1 MVQQARYTVLG
12 KLGDIEIRKYPPT
25 LTARV
30 EGLGSG
36 SFGLLFNYISGNN
49 RGSSKIDMTAPVITE
64 KIEMTAPVVS
74 DNNSMSFVMPENYHS
89 IEDVP
94 EPVDERVKI
103 TLVPER
109 WVSVLRFS
117 GRWSE
122 SIFESKS
129 ENLLG
134 ELEEY
139 GLKTRGTVFSMLYNA
154 PYTPSFLRR
163 NEVAIEVEPESVDE
177 QKLEK

>member
-1 MVQQARYTVLG
+1 MVQEARYIVVG

-30 EGLGSG
+30 EGLGDG
-36 SFGLLFNYISGNN
+36 SFGLLFKYISGNN

-74 DNNSMSFVMPENYHS
+74 DSNSMSFVMPDKYSS
-89 IEDVP
+89 IEDLP

-103 TLVPER
+103 SLVPER

-122 SIFESKS
+122 LIFKSKS
-129 ENLLG
+129 ESLLG
-134 ELEEY
+134 EIEKH
-139 GLKTRGTVFSMLYNA
+139 GLRTRGTVFSMLYNA
-154 PYTPSFLRR
+154 PYTPWFLRR

>member
-1 MVQQARYTVLG
+1 MVQQARYSVVA

-30 EGLGSG
+30 EGLGGG
-36 SFGLLFNYISGNN
+36 SFGLLFNYIRGNN
-49 RGSSKIDMTAPVITE
+49 RGRSKIDMTAPVITE

-74 DNNSMSFVMPENYHS
+74 DSNSMSFVMPDNYQS
-89 IEDVP
+89 IEEVP

-103 TLVPER
+103 RLVPER
-109 WVSVLRFS
+109 WLSVMRFS

-122 SIFESKS
+122 SIFKSKS
-129 ENLLG
+129 ESLLG
-134 ELEEY
+134 ECEKR

-154 PYTPSFLRR
+154 PYTPWFLRR
-163 NEVAIEVEPESVDE
+163 NEVAIEIEPENIVE
-177 QKLEK
+177 QELD

>member
-1 MVQQARYTVLG
+1 MVQQARYTVVG
-12 KLGDIEIRKYPPT
+12 KLGDIEIREYPPT

-30 EGLGSG
+30 EGLGGG
-36 SFGLLFNYISGNN
+36 SFGLLFNYINGNN

-74 DNNSMSFVMPENYHS
+74 DSDSMSFVMPDSYHS
-89 IEDVP
+89 IEEVP
-94 EPVDERVKI
+94 EPVDERVRI
-103 TLVPER
+103 TLVPGR

-122 SIFESKS
+122 PIFKSKS
-129 ENLLG
+129 ERLLG
-134 ELEEY
+134 ELEKH

-154 PYTPSFLRR
+154 PYTPWFLRR
-163 NEVAIEVEPESVDE
+163 NEVAIEVEPDSVDK
-177 QKLEK
+177 QKLKR